1 MTAIRRCQAGA
12 TLALVVTLSL
22 PVAHAAEVD
31 DSEDV
36 PEPYTSDPLESFNR
50 PIYEFN
56 RFVDR
61 AVIKPLASAYQ
72 KFLPRWVRTGV
83 ANFFGNLESPIVIV
97 NDLLQGKV
105 EQGVKDAGRF
115 MFNSTFGIF
124 GIFDIA
130 TTMQLPRHQE
140 DFGQT
145 LAVWGV
151 GPGWYMV
158 VPFFGPS
165 TVRDFAGG
173 WTVDYWLDPVY
184 QADSV
189 ALRNSLIGAETVET
203 RSRIPSAAYQA
214 LEDSLDPYIT
224 TRTAYLQRRESLVYD
239 GRLSL
244 PELPPDVHEEAPPV
258 PARGPIEAP
267 GAETTGPR
275 LIIR

>member
-12 TLALVVTLSL
+12 TLALVATLSL
-22 PVAHAAEVD
+22 PAAHAAEVE
-31 DSEDV
+31 SEDL
-36 PEPYTSDPLESFNR
+36 PEPYTSDPLESLNR
-50 PIYEFN
+50 PIYKFN

-61 AVIKPLASAYQ
+61 AVIKPLASTYQ
-72 KFLPRWVRTGV
+72 KVLPRPVRIGV
-83 ANFFGNLESPIVIV
+83 ANVFGNLESPIIIV
-97 NDLLQGKV
+97 NDFLQGKV
-105 EQGVKDAGRF
+105 EQGVKDTGRF
-115 MFNSTFGIF
+115 IFNSTFGIF

-130 TTMQLPRHQE
+130 TAMQLPRHQE

-189 ALRNSLIGAETVET
+189 AMRNSLIGAETVEI
-203 RSRIPSAAYQA
+203 RSRVPSAADQA
-214 LEDSLDPYIT
+214 LGDSLDPYIT

-239 GRLSL
+239 GRLPP
-244 PELPPDVHEEAPPV
+244 PELPKEEVLPIPGQ
-258 PARGPIEAP
+258 GPIEAP